1 MEVKIEVSD
10 EQFQKIVK
18 ESIESLPQEKL
29 HEVVL
34 SAIKEYLTTKDVLDN
49 LFTYKSSYYGNERK
63 PSLFLENIMS
73 RAETTEAVNDIRD
86 DMLMTM
92 KKNNREIIEQA
103 FIKTFLRSI
112 FQTKEFNDMAYM
124 SADAMLRS
132 HIETNHMEK

>member
-34 SAIKEYLTTKDVLDN
+34 SAIKEDLTTNDVLDN
-49 LFTYKSSYYGNERK
+49 LFTYKSGYYGNERK

-92 KKNNREIIEQA
+92 KKNNYEIIEQA